1 MTDRDHF
8 TNPDA
13 TADVYEWLASARR
26 ERVAAVLATV
36 VEVTGSAPQVPG
48 AKLLLLADGRAAGTV
63 GGGAFERRVLEE
75 AQSLAGA
82 DGTASRLVTLNLTRD
97 LGMCC
102 GGEMRVFLERVLGP
116 ERLVVFGAGHIGR
129 ALCEAA
135 AAVGFE
141 VTVVDER
148 EAWATAGRFPAA
160 LRVLCEEPEAALPQ
174 LGIDAATY
182 CVVATH
188 SHPLDQAI
196 VTALLATPARLVGMV
211 GSRTKRA
218 KFLMRLRARG
228 MAEETLARLRTPLG
242 LEIGAV
248 TPEEIAVSILA
259 ELVGV
264 RRGAVGGE
272 ADGGGRGGLWRVRRR
287 GAATEAAA
295 QEEGG

>member
-13 TADVYEWLASARR
+13 TADVYEWLARARR

-174 LGIDAATY
+174 LGIDSATY

-196 VTALLATPARLVGMV
+196 VTALLAMV

-264 RRGAVGGE
+264 RRGVVCGE
-272 ADGGGRGGLWRVRRR
+272 ADGGGSGELGRARRR

>member
-13 TADVYEWLASARR
+13 TADVYEWLARARR

-36 VEVTGSAPQVPG
+36 VDVTGSAPQVPG
-48 AKLLLLADGRAAGTV
+48 AKLVLLADGRAAGTV

-75 AQSLAGA
+75 ARALAAA
-82 DGTASRLVTLNLTRD
+82 DGAPARLVTVNLTRD

-102 GGEMRVFLERVLGP
+102 GGEMRVFLEKVLGP
-116 ERLVVFGAGHIGR
+116 ERLVIFGGGHIGR
-129 ALCEAA
+129 ALCAA
-135 AAVGFE
+135 AAAAGYA

-148 EAWATAGRFPAA
+148 ETWAAPARFPAA
-160 LRVLCEEPEAALPQ
+160 ERVLCEEPEAALPQ

-188 SHPLDQAI
+188 SHPLDQAV
-196 VTALLATPARLVGMV
+196 VTALLATPARFVGMV

-218 KFLMRLRARG
+218 KFLMRLRERG
-228 MAEETLARLRTPLG
+228 LAEATLARLRTPLG
-242 LEIGAV
+242 VEIGAV

-264 RRGAVGGE
+264 RRGAFAEGGE
-272 ADGGGRGGLWRVRRR
+272 GGAEARRAPAR
-287 GAATEAAA
+287 RAETAGAAPP
-295 QEEGG
+295 QEQRR